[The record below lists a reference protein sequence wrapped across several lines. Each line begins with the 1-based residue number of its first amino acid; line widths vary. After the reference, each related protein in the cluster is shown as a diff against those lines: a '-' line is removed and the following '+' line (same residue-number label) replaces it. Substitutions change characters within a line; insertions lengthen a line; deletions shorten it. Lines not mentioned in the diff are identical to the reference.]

1 MFNNTDILLSA
12 MDRDA
17 NSIAIIDGKK
27 SFTYKELFIKASQIG
42 EKFKSIGLKRGS
54 RLITLLQNNWQLCL
68 LYWACQ
74 LYGVI
79 IVPLNWRTSSS
90 DLDYFIKD
98 SKSKFVVFQNI
109 SASTVKSSLFNKEVF
124 KISLDVDSNAE
135 LNFDELI
142 DKTKVKVHEYE
153 KDSSLIS
160 IMLYTSGTTGA
171 GKGVPRSHIAERSS
185 SMAHI
190 IQNKYDYKEITLGV
204 MPLYHTMGI
213 RLLLSMCILN
223 GVFVCQN
230 KFNVVEAIN
239 LINKWKVTSLYLVPT
254 LFHDLIYSDSFSK
267 DKIKTIKK
275 IGFAGAPMDSK
286 LLNNVNKN
294 FKPDIFV
301 NHYGSSEIYTFTY
314 NNKAYLKP
322 GSAGKAGINAKIRVI
337 SIESNDVSKILGI
350 EEEGKIIASMNN
362 IEAFSNY
369 WNNPEANRNSFI
381 DGWYITGD
389 LGYKD
394 ADGDLYVTGR
404 IDDMIISGG
413 ENILPSEI
421 ENIIINHENVREAV
435 VCGLPDSRLGQIV
448 AAFVVSDKKITEE
461 DLDEICLKSSLSNF
475 KRPRKYFFLDKIPK
489 SPVGKVLRRKL
500 REQYC

>member
-1 MFNNTDILLSA
+1 
-12 MDRDA
+12 
-17 NSIAIIDGKK
+17 
-27 SFTYKELFIKASQIG
+27 
-42 EKFKSIGLKRGS
+42 
-54 RLITLLQNNWQLCL
+54 
-68 LYWACQ
+68 
-74 LYGVI
+74 
-79 IVPLNWRTSSS
+79 
-90 DLDYFIKD
+90 
-98 SKSKFVVFQNI
+98 
-109 SASTVKSSLFNKEVF
+109 
-124 KISLDVDSNAE
+124 
-135 LNFDELI
+135 
-142 DKTKVKVHEYE
+142 
-153 KDSSLIS
+153 
-160 IMLYTSGTTGA
+160 
-171 GKGVPRSHIAERSS
+171 
-185 SMAHI
+185 MAHI

-267 DKIKTIKK
+267 DKIKTVKK

-369 WNNPEANRNSFI
+369 WNKPEANKNSFI

-435 VCGLPDSRLGQIV
+435 VCGLPD
-448 AAFVVSDKKITEE
+448 AD
-461 DLDEICLKSSLSNF
+461 
-475 KRPRKYFFLDKIPK
+475 
-489 SPVGKVLRRKL
+489 
-500 REQYC
+500 